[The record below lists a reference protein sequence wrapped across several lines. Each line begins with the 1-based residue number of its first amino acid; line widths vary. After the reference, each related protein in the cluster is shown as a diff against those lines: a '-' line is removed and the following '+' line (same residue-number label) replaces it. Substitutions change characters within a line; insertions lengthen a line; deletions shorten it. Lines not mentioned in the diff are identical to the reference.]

1 MIRSLKLGENLDFNG
16 ALYVRVRSFLDS
28 YGDQYDFA
36 RFWVQYEGG
45 KQKSLLFLM
54 DGFLTVLC
62 KINADDELLAFISAL
77 DVKNVLSNTP
87 LNFQN
92 GSEISV
98 FEKKGTVEQVSPQ
111 QFDYKEVYDRLSSA
125 FSMPPFESWYVDLC
139 HRVRHG
145 GAAVLVDEYTVACA
159 ALGNSEALITGICV
173 DTKYRRMGY
182 GERAIKRLL
191 AVSRCN
197 KLYAMCDSPENDRFY
212 TSCGFVRTGKIFQY
226 IMGE

>member
-1 MIRSLKLGENLDFNG
+1 MIRSLNIGENLDFNG

-36 RFWVQYEGG
+36 RFWVQYDGE

-54 DGFLTVLC
+54 DECLTVLC
-62 KINADDELLAFISAL
+62 KNDSDDELLAFISAL
-77 DVKNVLSNTP
+77 DVKNVLSDTP

-98 FEKKGTVEQVSPQ
+98 FEMNGIVEQVSAQ
-111 QFDYKEVYDRLSSA
+111 QFDYREVYDRLSSA

-145 GAAVLVDEYTVACA
+145 GAAVFFDEYAVACA

-173 DTKYRRMGY
+173 DTNFRHLGY
-182 GERAIKRLL
+182 GKRTIKRLL
-191 AVSRCN
+191 SIASCN
-197 KLYAMCDSPENDRFY
+197 KLYAMSDSAENDRFY
-212 TSCGFVRTGKIFQY
+212 TSCGFVRIGKIFQY